1 MLKMSTKSVP
11 KSSDK
16 YYCEYCDYSTSRK
29 SQYERHLETRKH
41 NAKLG
46 EDKVPDKV
54 HYTCKCGKN
63 YNHIS
68 SFSRHKKK
76 CKKQIVTVSENGN
89 EVIEQYKNLFVQLMS
104 ENKNLQELI
113 IKQQEEFNKQQQEII
128 KYIKPSTTNN
138 NCSFNNFNIQMF
150 LNEKCKDA
158 MSIQDFAN
166 QLVVTIED
174 LEKNKVDCLSNIIL
188 KNLKPMAITNRPVH
202 CTNIKKKEW
211 YIKDKDQGWELDNG
225 DKLIYKA
232 EYGINKNFRSEFVK
246 HYPNFSTVDSLQDK
260 FIKIVG
266 SNTSELPEKV
276 KSRLLNELAK
286 ELILNEDVI

>member
-1 MLKMSTKSVP
+1 MSNMSIKKVP
-11 KSSDK
+11 KSSK
-16 YYCEYCDYSTSRK
+16 NYSCEICDYSTSRK
-29 SQYERHLETRKH
+29 SQYERHLQTQKH
-41 NAKLG
+41 NAKSG
-46 EDKVPDKV
+46 VEKEPDKV
-54 HYTCKCGKN
+54 QYNCKCGRK

-68 SFSRHKKK
+68 SYSRHKKK
-76 CKKQIVTVSENGN
+76 CKKQVVTVSENGN

-138 NCSFNNFNIQMF
+138 NCNFNSFNIQMF

-174 LEKNKVDCLSNIIL
+174 LEKNKTECLSNIIL
-188 KNLKPMAITNRPVH
+188 KNLKPLAITNRPVH

-232 EYGINKNFRSEFVK
+232 EYGINKNFKSEFVK
-246 HYPNFSTVDSLQDK
+246 HYPNFSTVEYLQDK

-266 SNTSELPEKV
+266 TNTSELPEKV
-276 KSRLLNELAK
+276 KARLLNELAK
-286 ELILNEDVI
+286 ELLLDKDVI